1 MRTRGRRPRAGGYFP
16 LPFYE
21 YGTNRAGAQRRAF
34 IERYR
39 LDKKNPHAEVSE
51 PVKPIVFYIA
61 RELELLQRQSFSY
74 FAHETAACARC
85 KTPEDVTSTAT
96 LVATEYV
103 VIVCTRYVNLKVDRA
118 EAQAKQDSDRALEL
132 VLKQTDKLLAKID
145 ELWARVEML
154 ETEEA
159 RRLRLVG

>member
-1 MRTRGRRPRAGGYFP
+1 M
-16 LPFYE
+16 
-21 YGTNRAGAQRRAF
+21 
-34 IERYR
+34 
-39 LDKKNPHAEVSE
+39 
-51 PVKPIVFYIA
+51 
-61 RELELLQRQSFSY
+61 
-74 FAHETAACARC
+74 
-85 KTPEDVTSTAT
+85 
-96 LVATEYV
+96 VATEYV